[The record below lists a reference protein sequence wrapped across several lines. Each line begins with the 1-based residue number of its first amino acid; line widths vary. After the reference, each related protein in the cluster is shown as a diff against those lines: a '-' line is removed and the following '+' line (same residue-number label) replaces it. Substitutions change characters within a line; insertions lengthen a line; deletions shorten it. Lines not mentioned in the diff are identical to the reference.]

1 MRQTLCEKTLRSLE
15 VQATGL
21 RKKISDVAGSDFN
34 LTKPF
39 RAEFIAFEATPRF
52 PLKQLE
58 AALAQVHDLRR
69 V

>member
-1 MRQTLCEKTLRSLE
+1 M
-15 VQATGL
+15 QATGL

-39 RAEFIAFEATPRF
+39 RAEFIAFEATQRS
-52 PLKQLE
+52 PLQQLV
-58 AALAQVHDLRR
+58 AALGQVHDLRR